1 LDPFFIR
8 REDAHLNYESYIK
21 ELMKSEDTKI
31 FGALEDKNLLGFI
44 VAKLSYYPPIYL
56 QEKYGSI
63 DDIIITSSYRRMGVG
78 SMLLERAFGW
88 FNSRGLIRVELNVV
102 KQNQE
107 AYSFYLKHGFKD
119 YMHKLF
125 LEIK

>member
-21 ELMKSEDTKI
+21 ELMKSGDIKI
-31 FGALEDKNLLGFI
+31 FGALEDKKLIGFI
-44 VAKLSYYPPIYL
+44 VAKLCYYPPIYL

-63 DDIIITSSYRRMGVG
+63 DDIMVTLSYRRMGIG
-78 SMLLERAFGW
+78 SMLLERAFDW
-88 FNSRGLIRVELNVV
+88 FNSRGLLRVELNVV

-107 AYSFYLKHGFKD
+107 AYSFYLKHGFED